1 MKRYIRSSYS
11 YNPKTEEYRGYFID
25 HYTYD
30 DPDNPDEYVVDI
42 DLAGDGDEHFF
53 STYQEAR
60 EFIDELYFMED
71 VNKKLGF

>member
-1 MKRYIRSSYS
+1 MKRYIRSSYH

-30 DPDNPDEYVVDI
+30 DEPDEYVVDI
-42 DLAGDGDEHFF
+42 DLAGDGDEHSF
-53 STYQEAR
+53 SSYSDAR
-60 EFIDELYFMED
+60 DFIDELYFMEN

>member
-1 MKRYIRSSYS
+1 MKRYVRAGFY
-11 YNPKTEEYRGYFID
+11 PKTTEYRGYFID

-30 DPDNPDEYVVDI
+30 NEPDEYVVDI

-60 EFIDELYFMED
+60 EFIDDLYLLED
-71 VNKKLGF
+71 VSRKLGF

>member
-1 MKRYIRSSYS
+1 MKLYIKSSYS

-30 DPDNPDEYVVDI
+30 DEPDEYVVDI
-42 DLAGDGDEHFF
+42 DLAGDGDEHAF
-53 STYQEAR
+53 SSEQEAM
-60 EFIDELYFMED
+60 EFIDDLYLTEN

>member
-1 MKRYIRSSYS
+1 MKLYIKSSY

-30 DPDNPDEYVVDI
+30 DEPDEYVVDI
-42 DLAGDGDEHFF
+42 DLAGDGDEHSF
-53 STYQEAR
+53 SSEQDAM
-60 EFIDELYFMED
+60 EFIDDLYLAEN

>member
-1 MKRYIRSSYS
+1 MKRYIRGSYS
-11 YNPKTEEYRGYFID
+11 YKPETEEYRGYFID

-30 DPDNPDEYVVDI
+30 NEPDEYVVDI

-53 STYQEAR
+53 STEQEAR
-60 EFIDELYFMED
+60 EFIDDLYLMEN